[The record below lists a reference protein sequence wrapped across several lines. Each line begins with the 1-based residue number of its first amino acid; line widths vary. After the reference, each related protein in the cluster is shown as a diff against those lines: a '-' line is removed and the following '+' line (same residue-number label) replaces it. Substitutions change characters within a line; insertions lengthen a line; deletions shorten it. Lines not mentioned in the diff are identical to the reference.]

1 MKEWVRGGG
10 GAHMSIC
17 KDKCIMLQGGREHW
31 DPNFIITVSYSLAQE
46 LWGLLL
52 YFDWLVFKVE
62 CPNVFN
68 H

>member
-1 MKEWVRGGG
+1 
-10 GAHMSIC
+10 MSIC

-31 DPNFIITVSYSLAQE
+31 DPNYIITVSYSLAQE

-52 YFDWLVFKVE
+52 NFYWLVFKVE